1 MKKPCRK
8 CAPKASPRPVFNFA
22 KKTQN
27 SHCTQEIILKIRYS
41 ERGLSKTLKKV
52 KFFFFRTQSLL
63 MDKFIKNK
71 RGLELAAS
79 PCLGH
84 ETSSEKFLESLYI
97 I

>member
-8 CAPKASPRPVFNFA
+8 CAPKAGPRPVFNFA

-52 KFFFFRTQSLL
+52 KFFFLSNPVPFNGQIYQKQKGSGTSHQSL
-63 MDKFIKNK
+63 F
-71 RGLELAAS
+71 R
-79 PCLGH
+79 P
-84 ETSSEKFLESLYI
+84 
-97 I
+97 